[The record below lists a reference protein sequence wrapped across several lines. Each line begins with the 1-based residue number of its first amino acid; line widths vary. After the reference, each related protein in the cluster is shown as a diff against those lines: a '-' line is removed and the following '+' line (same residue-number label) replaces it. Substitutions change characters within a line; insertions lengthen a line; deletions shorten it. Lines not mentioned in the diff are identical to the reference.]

1 MPPRHARRL
10 FPALA
15 LLAACAG
22 GPTDAASPAPG
33 SAPEPEARWTQLFNG
48 IDLDGWTPKFTGEEL
63 GVNYRDTFRV
73 EDGLLRVVYDDWETF
88 DGKFGHLFFETPFS
102 HYRLRVEYRFVGDQ
116 CPGGPG
122 WAFRNSGVMLH
133 GQRPESMAV
142 GQEFPASI
150 EAQMLGGDGTNPRTT
165 ANLCTPGTNVE
176 MDGALV
182 RRHCTNS
189 TSNTYHGDDWVT
201 LELEVRGNEAIRHLM
216 EGEVV
221 LEYARPQ
228 LDERDGDAQR
238 LLAAGAEL
246 QLSGGW
252 LSLQAESHGIDFRR
266 VELLPLEE

>member
-1 MPPRHARRL
+1 MAPRLHDRL
-10 FPALA
+10 FPVLA
-15 LLAACAG
+15 LLSACAA
-22 GPTDAASPAPG
+22 DPADVPQPAQG
-33 SAPEPEARWTQLFNG
+33 AQERWIQLFNG
-48 IDLDGWTPKFTGEEL
+48 EDLDGWTPKFTGEAL

-88 DGKFGHLFFETPFS
+88 DGKFGHLFFEAPFS
-102 HYRLRVEYRFVGDQ
+102 HYRLRVEYRFVGEQ

-133 GQRPESMAV
+133 GQSAESMAV
-142 GQEFPASI
+142 DQEFPASI
-150 EAQMLGGDGTNPRTT
+150 EAQMLGGDGTNPRPT
-165 ANLCTPGTNVE
+165 ANLCTPGTNVVME
-176 MDGALV
+176 GELV

-201 LELEVRGNEAIRHLM
+201 LELEVRGNDVIRHLM

-246 QLSGGW
+246 QLSDGT
-252 LSLQAESHGIDFRR
+252 LSLQAESHPLDFRR